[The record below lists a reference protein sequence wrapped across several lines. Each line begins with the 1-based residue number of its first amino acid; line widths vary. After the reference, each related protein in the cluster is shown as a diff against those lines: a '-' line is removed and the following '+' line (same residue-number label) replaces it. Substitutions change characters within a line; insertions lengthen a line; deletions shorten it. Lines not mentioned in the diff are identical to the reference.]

1 MGDEGDDILRSFK
14 LSVEDA
20 KNYDTVVGKF
30 ERHFVRRR
38 NVIYERA
45 KFNQRRQEPGE
56 PVDTFI
62 TALYSLAEH
71 CGYAAMQSGRQRNRK
86 YIIRVHFYLQC
97 NFCSRVCG
105 HELLYLIIYSH
116 VIFFSYIN
124 CNLK

>member
-62 TALYSLAEH
+62 TALYSLA
-71 CGYAAMQSGRQRNRK
+71 
-86 YIIRVHFYLQC
+86 
-97 NFCSRVCG
+97 
-105 HELLYLIIYSH
+105 
-116 VIFFSYIN
+116 
-124 CNLK
+124 